1 MKNIVVLGFCI
12 AFSFGAKASELVLR
26 DSVGMEKIGDKTFII
41 HQVEERETL
50 FGISRRY
57 QVAVNEIIQNNVQ
70 LQDGLKLGQRIKV
83 PYIAK
88 AVLPEGAKLHK
99 VEPGETLFAI
109 SKKYNVTVSEILNW
123 NNLQGTDLSVGQ
135 SLIIEGVAEK
145 VETPQVTSTAPP
157 EATSTVP
164 STIEKAVVSNPRNEN
179 ITKSSEKAEEDMP
192 SSNRNSSEI
201 GANLP
206 GDWISHTVGQGETLF
221 AIAKKYDANMEDII
235 TWNALASNNISVGQ
249 KLKVGREANSNVPV
263 VTSSVPVIINN
274 ERTNA
279 TLSSRSSD
287 EGGDT
292 AYKNIKQTGLAELI
306 EGTGNHKKYLVL
318 HRDAPVGTIMR
329 VRNEEN
335 DITIFARVVGKLP
348 DTGDNSKLII
358 KLSEAAYGQLRAVNA
373 RFPVEISY

>member
-1 MKNIVVLGFCI
+1 MKNIVILGFCI
-12 AFSFGAKASELVLR
+12 ALSLGANASELVLR
-26 DSVGMEKIGDKTFII
+26 DSVGIEKIGDKTFII

-57 QVAVNEIIQNNVQ
+57 QVAVNDILQNNAQ

-88 AVLPEGAKLHK
+88 AALPKGAMLHK

-109 SKKYNVTVSEILNW
+109 SKKYNVTVGDILKW
-123 NNLQGTDLSVGQ
+123 NNLQGNDLSVGQ

-145 VETPQVTSTAPP
+145 SVATPTAAPANPVVVSPVPTTSEKPTVSKPGSENPVKAAEKTVE
-157 EATSTVP
+157 
-164 STIEKAVVSNPRNEN
+164 EKAVTSRNP
-179 ITKSSEKAEEDMP
+179 TD
-192 SSNRNSSEI
+192 I

-221 AIAKKYDANMEDII
+221 AIAKKYDAKIEDII
-235 TWNALASNNISVGQ
+235 TWNALGSNNISVGQ

-263 VTSSVPVIINN
+263 VTSTVPVIINN

-279 TLSSRSSD
+279 TLSSRSADDD
-287 EGGDT
+287 ENT

-348 DTGDNSKLII
+348 DTGDNSRLII
-358 KLSEAAYGQLRAVNA
+358 KLSKAAYDQLRAVNA